1 MRAHSEMSYADHVI
15 AVSEASKRKPNAKI
29 DKYEQEETRY
39 EPNRIAP
46 FKIPTL
52 VTTVERGMICA
63 GRNSL
68 DCYVLESNLSI
79 WD

>member
-1 MRAHSEMSYADHVI
+1 MRALSEMSYADHVI
-15 AVSEASKRKPNAKI
+15 AVRDASKRKLNAKI

-39 EPNRIAP
+39 EPNRITP

-52 VTTVERGMICA
+52 VTTVGRGMSCG

-68 DCYVLESNLSI
+68 NR
-79 WD
+79 